1 MNTLTSIA
9 FISVV
14 SCYAI
19 AAAVVD
25 IRLHRIPNYLTVP
38 AAVFGLL
45 FHTFFEGRWGILL
58 SLAGLAVGFGL
69 LLLPWLLGG
78 SGMGD
83 VKLLAALGAWLGPTH
98 LLYVFV
104 VSVFLAAVLALGV
117 MVKVAAT
124 KGVSSVQRNYLAKGR
139 SGKQRSGPQRILPF
153 AVPVALGTWIVLAW
167 LTMSQGGQVFELT
180 LR

>member
-1 MNTLTSIA
+1 MTLTSIA

-14 SCYAI
+14 SCYAA

-25 IRLHRIPNYLTVP
+25 IRLHRIPNHLTVP
-38 AAVFGLL
+38 SAVFGLL
-45 FHTFFEGRWGILL
+45 FHTFFGGGWGILL
-58 SLAGLAVGFGL
+58 SFAGLAVGFGL
-69 LLLPWLLGG
+69 LFLPWLLGG

-124 KGVSSVQRNYLAKGR
+124 QGVSSVQRNYLAKGR
-139 SGKQRSGPQRILPF
+139 SGKQRSRPQRVLPF

-180 LR
+180 FC

>member
-1 MNTLTSIA
+1 MTLTSIA

-14 SCYAI
+14 SCYA
-19 AAAVVD
+19 AVAAVVD
-25 IRLHRIPNYLTVP
+25 VRLHRIPNHLTVP

-45 FHTFFEGRWGILL
+45 FHALFFEGWGIVL
-58 SLAGLAVGFGL
+58 SFAGLLVGFGL
-69 LLLPWLLGG
+69 LFLPWLLGG

-98 LLYVFV
+98 LMYVFV

-139 SGKQRSGPQRILPF
+139 SSQQRSRPQRVLPF
-153 AVPVALGTWIVLAW
+153 AVPVALATWIVLAW

-180 LR
+180 LH